1 MLRTVYSR
9 AGAAMAVSAIAVIVS
24 FAGGANAQQSI
35 KVAAVSG
42 YPPQTSWVKV
52 FKDVFMAD
60 VDKSLSAGGKYKI
73 DWNEGFSGTVAK
85 PRGEFDAVQTGL
97 ADIGMIVT
105 AFHPDKV
112 PLYSLSFM
120 TPFVTSDLGLVS
132 RTVDGLH
139 AKFPQMGEAW
149 GRYSQVVLAAAGA
162 VDDYVIVSS
171 KPVRAP
177 EDLKGMKIIGA
188 GLALRW
194 FEGTG
199 GIGVQGNLSEYYNAV
214 QTKLADGA
222 MVWAESAATFKMNEV
237 APYYLEA
244 GMGGT
249 TSFALTVNRGF
260 WNKQPPEVKK
270 AFTEAAAK
278 YRDGLATYSMDNAE
292 ASRKKFVAGKGEI
305 IKLSD
310 ENRKRWAAQLP
321 NLAKEWAEQ
330 MEKSKLPGKA
340 MLTAYMDAMRAAKQP
355 IARQWDKE

>member
-1 MLRTVYSR
+1 MLKAIKLATCAALLATLS
-9 AGAAMAVSAIAVIVS
+9 GAAM
-24 FAGGANAQQSI
+24 AQQSI

-52 FKDVFMAD
+52 FKDVFMAE
-60 VDKSLSAGGKYKI
+60 VDKSLAASGKYKVA
-73 DWNEGFSGTVAK
+73 WNEGFSGTVAK

-112 PLYSLSFM
+112 PLYALSFM
-120 TPFVTSDLGLVS
+120 TPFVTSDLGLVA

-139 AKFPQMGEAW
+139 AKFPQMGENW
-149 GRYSQVVLAAAGA
+149 SRYNQVVLAAAGA
-162 VDDYVIVSS
+162 VDDYIIVTA

-260 WNKQPPEVKK
+260 WNKLPPEAQK
-270 AFTEAAAK
+270 AFKDAAAK
-278 YRDGLATYSMDNAE
+278 YRDGLAAYSMENAE
-292 ASRKKFVAGKGEI
+292 ASRKKFVEGKGEI

-310 ENRKRWAAQLP
+310 ENRKRWASQLP

-330 MEKSKLPGKA
+330 AEKQKLPGKA

-355 IARQWDKE
+355 IARHWDRE